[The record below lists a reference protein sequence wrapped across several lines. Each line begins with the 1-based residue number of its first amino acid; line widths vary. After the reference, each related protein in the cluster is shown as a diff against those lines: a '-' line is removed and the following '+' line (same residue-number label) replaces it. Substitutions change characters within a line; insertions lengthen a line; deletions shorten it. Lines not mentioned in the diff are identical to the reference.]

1 MVAQTGLTM
10 AVFLRDKSKRA
21 EKTPRSSGRIDFGSV
36 TEAAYSGILDLVLS
50 HDLRPGERTSVNLL
64 AERLGLGRMP
74 VKEAINRLQSEGVLS
89 VKGRSGT
96 TVTTIDAAA
105 AVHMFAFRRA
115 LEDFAAETAA
125 NDVTAA
131 ELAQIQSLL
140 KEMRIVSID
149 APHRPGAG
157 PRFVKANTAFH
168 TLVVGAAHNPFLDQA
183 YARLQL
189 QFQIV
194 SYLTRSGQDLEVA
207 KRRQHEH
214 EEIAA
219 ALATGDAR
227 ALRDAQRRHASFTE
241 RSLLKHLK

>member
-1 MVAQTGLTM
+1 M
-10 AVFLRDKSKRA
+10 AVALRKKSER
-21 EKTPRSSGRIDFGSV
+21 TDRVPRSSGNADSGSAS
-36 TEAAYSGILDLVLS
+36 EAAYSGILDLVLS

-96 TVTTIDAAA
+96 TVTAIDAAA
-105 AVHMFAFRRA
+105 AIHMFAFRHT
-115 LEDFAAETAA
+115 LEDFAAETAG
-125 NDVTAA
+125 NNVTAA
-131 ELAQIQSLL
+131 ELAEIRTLL
-140 KEMRIVSID
+140 KEMRVASID
-149 APHRPGAG
+149 APNRPGAG

-194 SYLTRSGQDLEVA
+194 SYLTRSGQDMDA
-207 KRRQHEH
+207 AQRRQREH
-214 EEIAA
+214 EEIAD
-219 ALATGDAR
+219 ALAAGDTK